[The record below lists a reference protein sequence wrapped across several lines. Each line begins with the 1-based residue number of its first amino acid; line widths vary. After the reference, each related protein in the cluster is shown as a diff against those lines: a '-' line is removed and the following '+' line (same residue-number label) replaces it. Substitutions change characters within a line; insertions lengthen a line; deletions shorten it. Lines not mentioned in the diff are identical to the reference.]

1 MHTPR
6 RSRRLAEKSEATS
19 STNLSVEPSRIRR
32 KPRQLLGPASELG
45 KHARQSWEEK
55 HNKEKELASQ
65 PSITQATRNL
75 GWSLLQLVAGQ
86 ADAAVLSPISVI
98 IAIAMLAGAADSHR
112 QSQLHQKLGVTESL
126 EADISTLY
134 TSLTPLARQDLIS
147 LANAVF
153 VDQSVELAPIY
164 KKYLE
169 SFQAHSQNFL
179 SLPDSAKDI
188 NSWISKNTR
197 GQINGLLSSRA
208 LRNSHVVLVNTTAFR
223 GAWKTKF
230 DPANTVPKYS
240 FCLENGIIR
249 ETEMMF
255 LYNKYIETASSSN
268 CTAVRLSYTTG
279 SGSSPSAL
287 VAWLP
292 NPGVPVGSLL
302 EDFSTKQPGSLAFR
316 RSKLSKF
323 GFPKFNSR
331 SKISLLNELERLGFP
346 IKGNYPA
353 MGSGPTEVT
362 AILHETFVKV
372 DEEGAE
378 AAAATAILVPRK
390 RPKVIKE
397 EVLVFD
403 RPFLYMIEAG
413 EYRHTIICG
422 VFSVPE

>member
-1 MHTPR
+1 MGAEAPR
-6 RSRRLAEKSEATS
+6 
-19 STNLSVEPSRIRR
+19 
-32 KPRQLLGPASELG
+32 
-45 KHARQSWEEK
+45 
-55 HNKEKELASQ
+55 KEELASQ
-65 PSITQATRNL
+65 PSIAQAARNL
-75 GWSLLQLVAGQ
+75 GWSLLRLVAGQ
-86 ADAAVLSPISVI
+86 ADAAVVSPISVI
-98 IAIAMLAGAADSHR
+98 IALAMLAGAADPHR

-126 EADISTLY
+126 EADVSTLY
-134 TSLTPLARQDLIS
+134 TSLAPLARQDLIS

-153 VDQSVELAPIY
+153 VDQSVALAPMY

-169 SFQAHSQNFL
+169 SFQAHSQHFL

-188 NSWISKNTR
+188 NSWISHNTR
-197 GQINGLLSSRA
+197 GQINGFLSSRA
-208 LRNSHVVLVNTTAFR
+208 LRNSHVVLANATAFR
-223 GAWKTKF
+223 AAWKTKF
-230 DPANTVPKYS
+230 DPANTVPRYS
-240 FCLENGIIR
+240 FHLENGIVR

-255 LYNKYIETASSSN
+255 LYNTYVEIESSSN
-268 CTAVRLSYTTG
+268 YTAVRLPYTTG
-279 SGSSPSAL
+279 SDSSPSAL

-292 NPGVPVGSLL
+292 EPGVTVGSLL
-302 EDFSTKQPGSLAFR
+302 EELSMKQPGSLEFR
-316 RSKLSKF
+316 RGKLSKL

-362 AILHETFVKV
+362 AMIHETFVRV

-378 AAAATAILVPRK
+378 AAAITAILIPRK

-413 EYRHTIICG
+413 EDRHTIICG